1 MGTSPTSCFLLP
13 TSCLLVP
20 DERLGRPGQA
30 AARRRLPHHLPL
42 DQRGNLEILGRDPP
56 GAVGREGDPDAGPRD
71 GEVGVVVRRLTDEG
85 DRVRHQHRP
94 APPIGLVGPSN
105 RSIPELP
112 SRQRGEPPEDFLL
125 REGCFFPWH
134 LFTPC
139 SRFATR
145 YSLVSKAYPEIP
157 RGHDDPTVHQI

>member
-56 GAVGREGDPDAGPRD
+56 GAVGREFDPDAGPRD
-71 GEVGVVVRRLTDEG
+71 GEVGVVVRRLTDER
-85 DRVRHQHRP
+85 DRVRPHPRP
-94 APPIGLVGPSN
+94 APPIGLVGPPI
-105 RSIPELP
+105 RSTPELP
-112 SRQRGEPPEDFLL
+112 PRQRREPPAYLL
-125 REGCFFPWH
+125 VCQR
-134 LFTPC
+134 
-139 SRFATR
+139 
-145 YSLVSKAYPEIP
+145 
-157 RGHDDPTVHQI
+157 